1 MKLPAT
7 RQVNRLKQLA
17 GLCVVVLVGATL
29 VGCGNGLAQV
39 SGLVT
44 LDGQPIQGGAGDTRV
59 TVEFHP
65 ASGIGSVSI
74 GLADESGNYT
84 LGTGAKTGI
93 PAGEY
98 LVSCSAS
105 QLVPGGGARRI
116 TDPKFASTK
125 TSGLTCSVAPGSN
138 EFNIALTSAPAV
150 RRVP

>member
-1 MKLPAT
+1 MKSPAT
-7 RQVNRLKQLA
+7 GRLKRLERLA
-17 GLCVVVLVGATL
+17 RACGLLLLGATL

-39 SGLVT
+39 SGVVT

-74 GLADESGNYT
+74 GLADESGKYK
-84 LGTGAKTGI
+84 LGTGAQTGI

-125 TSGLTCSVAPGSN
+125 TSGLACTVAPGSN